1 MGEVLPARDTRLNR
15 EQHFPKAFAPLYSRA
30 FKVDCLRVMKEMH
43 SKPVKESSG
52 QNCVGFRGWFRF
64 CAQWIA
70 TATGSPWAFMIAVVT
85 ILIWGITGPLFH
97 YSDTWQLV
105 INTATTVVTFLMVFL
120 IQNTQNRDTK
130 ALHLKLDELLRG
142 VSGAR
147 TSLVSLENL
156 SDEELDRLQ
165 KEFDRI
171 KSRVGKTKG
180 PPAER
185 KGIEM

>member
-1 MGEVLPARDTRLNR
+1 M
-15 EQHFPKAFAPLYSRA
+15 
-30 FKVDCLRVMKEMH
+30 
-43 SKPVKESSG
+43 
-52 QNCVGFRGWFRF
+52 
-64 CAQWIA
+64 
-70 TATGSPWAFMIAVVT
+70 ATGSPWAFMIAVVT
-85 ILIWGITGPLFH
+85 IMIWGVTGSLFH

-165 KEFDRI
+165 NEFDRI
-171 KSRVGKTKG
+171 KRRVGKTKS
-180 PPAER
+180 PPAVG
-185 KGIEM
+185 KNIEM